1 MGGGRLRGSMSR
13 PIIVAID
20 GPAGAGKSATARE
33 VALRLDVPYL
43 DTGAMYRA
51 VGVAAMRRCIRPPLR
66 PACEEQLVELA
77 ALLQIRFAGNPRDQ
91 RVLLD
96 GEDVTAELRTPAAS
110 VMASVVSAVPGV
122 RREMVRQQRQLAA
135 ASGGVVE
142 GRDIGTVV
150 FPDADVKVFLTASP
164 EIRARRRFDE
174 LAARGV
180 RTSWEEVLEEQR
192 QRDLRDSTRA
202 DSPLRP
208 AAGAHVLD
216 TSDLTLEQVVTRVL
230 DLVRERRR

>member
-1 MGGGRLRGSMSR
+1 MRR
-13 PIIVAID
+13 PIIIAID

-33 VALRLDVPYL
+33 VALRLGVPYL
-43 DTGAMYRA
+43 DTGAMYRV

-77 ALLQIRFAGNPRDQ
+77 GLLQISFAGDPREQ
-91 RVLLD
+91 RVLMD
-96 GEDVTAELRTPAAS
+96 GEDVTADLRTPAAS

-122 RREMVRQQRQLAA
+122 RREMVRQQRLLAA
-135 ASGGVVE
+135 ATGGVIE

-164 EIRARRRFDE
+164 EVRAQRRFDE
-174 LAARGV
+174 LSGKGV

-192 QRDLRDSTRA
+192 GRDERDSTRA

-208 AAGAHVLD
+208 ATGAHVLD
-216 TSDLTLEQVVTRVL
+216 TSGLTLEQVVARVL
-230 DLVRERRR
+230 AIVHERDSGR

>member
-1 MGGGRLRGSMSR
+1 MKR
-13 PIIVAID
+13 PLIIAID
-20 GPAGAGKSATARE
+20 GPAGAGKSATAKE
-33 VALRLDVPYL
+33 VALRLGIPYL

-66 PACEEQLVELA
+66 PECEEQLVELA
-77 ALLQIRFAGNPRDQ
+77 ALLRITFAGDPREQ
-91 RVLLD
+91 RVLMD

-122 RREMVRQQRQLAA
+122 RREMVRQQRELAA
-135 ASGGVVE
+135 ASGGVIE

-150 FPDADVKVFLTASP
+150 FPDATVKIFLTASP
-164 EIRARRRFDE
+164 EVRAQRRYEE
-174 LAARGV
+174 LVAKGV
-180 RTSWEEVLEEQR
+180 RTSWEEVAEEQR
-192 QRDLRDSTRA
+192 QRDERDSTRA

-216 TSDLTLEQVVTRVL
+216 TSSLTLAQVVERVL
-230 DLVRERRR
+230 ALVPA

>member
-1 MGGGRLRGSMSR
+1 MKR
-13 PIIVAID
+13 PIIIAID

-33 VALRLDVPYL
+33 VALRLGVPYL
-43 DTGAMYRA
+43 DTGAMYRV
-51 VGVAAMRRCIRPPLR
+51 VGLAAMRRCIRPPLR

-77 ALLQIRFAGNPRDQ
+77 GLLQIGFAGDPREQ
-91 RVLLD
+91 RVLMD

-122 RREMVRQQRQLAA
+122 RRELVRQQRQLAA
-135 ASGGVVE
+135 ATGGVVE

-164 EIRARRRFDE
+164 EVRAQRRLAE
-174 LAARGV
+174 LTAKGV

-192 QRDLRDSTRA
+192 QRDERDSTRA

-208 AAGAHVLD
+208 APGAHILD
-216 TSDLTLEQVVTRVL
+216 TSNLTLEQVVARVL
-230 DLVRERRR
+230 SLVP

>member
-1 MGGGRLRGSMSR
+1 MRR
-13 PIIVAID
+13 PIIIAID

-33 VALRLDVPYL
+33 VALRLGVPYL
-43 DTGAMYRA
+43 DTGAMYRV

-77 ALLQIRFAGNPRDQ
+77 GLLQISFAGDPREQ
-91 RVLLD
+91 RVLMD

-122 RREMVRQQRQLAA
+122 RREMVRQQRLLAA
-135 ASGGVVE
+135 ATGGVIE

-164 EIRARRRFDE
+164 EVRAQRRFDE
-174 LAARGV
+174 LSGKGV

-192 QRDLRDSTRA
+192 GRDERDSTRA

-208 AAGAHVLD
+208 ATGAHVLD
-216 TSDLTLEQVVTRVL
+216 TSGLTLEQVVARVL
-230 DLVRERRR
+230 AIVHD

>member
-1 MGGGRLRGSMSR
+1 MRR
-13 PIIVAID
+13 PIIIAID

-33 VALRLDVPYL
+33 VALRLGVPYL
-43 DTGAMYRA
+43 DTGAMYRV

-77 ALLQIRFAGNPRDQ
+77 GLLQISFAGDPREQ
-91 RVLLD
+91 RVLMD
-96 GEDVTAELRTPAAS
+96 GEDVTADLRTPAAS

-122 RREMVRQQRQLAA
+122 RREMVRQQRLLAA
-135 ASGGVVE
+135 ATGGVIE

-164 EIRARRRFDE
+164 EVRAQRRFDE
-174 LAARGV
+174 LSGKGV

-192 QRDLRDSTRA
+192 GRDERDSTRA

-208 AAGAHVLD
+208 ATGAHVLD
-216 TSDLTLEQVVTRVL
+216 TSGLTLEQVVARVL
-230 DLVRERRR
+230 ALVP

>member
-1 MGGGRLRGSMSR
+1 MRR
-13 PIIVAID
+13 PIIIAID

-33 VALRLDVPYL
+33 VALRLGVPYL
-43 DTGAMYRA
+43 DTGAMYRV

-77 ALLQIRFAGNPRDQ
+77 GLLQISFAGDPREQ
-91 RVLLD
+91 RVLMD
-96 GEDVTAELRTPAAS
+96 GEDVTADLRTPAAS

-122 RREMVRQQRQLAA
+122 RREMVRQQRLLAA
-135 ASGGVVE
+135 ATGGVIE

-150 FPDADVKVFLTASP
+150 FPEADVKVFLTASP
-164 EIRARRRFDE
+164 EVRAQRRFDE
-174 LAARGV
+174 LSGKGV

-192 QRDLRDSTRA
+192 GRDERDSTRA

-208 AAGAHVLD
+208 ATGAHVLD
-216 TSDLTLEQVVTRVL
+216 TSGLTLEQVVARVL
-230 DLVRERRR
+230 ALVP

>member
-1 MGGGRLRGSMSR
+1 MSVR
-13 PIIVAID
+13 PLIVAID

-33 VALRLDVPYL
+33 VALRLGVPYL

-51 VGVAAMRRCIRPPLR
+51 VGVASMGRCIRPPLK
-66 PACEEQLVELA
+66 PACEEQVIELA
-77 ALLQIRFAGNPRDQ
+77 SLICITFAGDPRDQ
-91 RVLLD
+91 RVLVD
-96 GEDVTAELRTPAAS
+96 GEDVTDALRTPEAS

-135 ASGGVVE
+135 TTGGVIE

-150 FPDADVKVFLTASP
+150 FPDADLKVFLTASP
-164 EIRARRRFDE
+164 EVRAQRRFDE
-174 LAARGV
+174 LRRKGV
-180 RTSWEEVLEEQR
+180 KSTWEEVLDEQR

-208 AAGAHVLD
+208 APDAVVLD
-216 TSDLTLEQVVTRVL
+216 TSGLDLAAVVERVL
-230 DLVRERRR
+230 ALLTGRSLSRPS